1 MRLKPRC
8 IQVGHSYTHNSA
20 CCDVTRREQ
29 RPDPRGKMP
38 RGGEGRYKKSPDL
51 AEPPK
56 AADVD
61 CNNALCRYSI
71 IWPPYFNV
79 WSTLTL
85 SRPCQ
90 GSQAPGPWTGNV
102 PSTTIPTVAS
112 SQVSVTKSLMSHIMY
127 AAPVTSNVIHWD
139 AHHSHPEEKSL
150 HLVWSCS
157 AQSFSYSRFT
167 LFVFAEHGSRKVVFV
182 LKSREVWYPDESENI
197 CWLKIFVDLKK
208 HSLKEMSF
216 IKIHELDLLIRP

>member
-1 MRLKPRC
+1 
-8 IQVGHSYTHNSA
+8 
-20 CCDVTRREQ
+20 
-29 RPDPRGKMP
+29 MP
-38 RGGEGRYKKSPDL
+38 RGRKGRYKKSPDL

-56 AADVD
+56 AADID

-102 PSTTIPTVAS
+102 PSTTIPTIAS

-127 AAPVTSNVIHWD
+127 ATPVTSNVIHWD
-139 AHHSHPEEKSL
+139 ARHSHPEERSL
-150 HLVWSCS
+150 YIVWSSSGQSCLYSELHCS
-157 AQSFSYSRFT
+157 CPLGELEPLHKVETSRSRFIMCGAVLLSAVRIVSFE
-167 LFVFAEHGSRKVVFV
+167 LFVHLR
-182 LKSREVWYPDESENI
+182 
-197 CWLKIFVDLKK
+197 
-208 HSLKEMSF
+208 
-216 IKIHELDLLIRP
+216 ELDPLH